1 MITRDNEFCL
11 SSNGDRWQLLRDE
24 DAGSPYVLHLAN
36 RASGGTET
44 RHEISDFLKID
55 IGSPQHTALME
66 LIGTLAE
73 PSAEEAGKALA
84 RLMLGTRH

>member
-1 MITRDNEFCL
+1 MIYRDKEFCL

-36 RASGGTET
+36 HATGGTET
-44 RHEISDFLKID
+44 RYEIGDFLRSD
-55 IGSPQHTALME
+55 IGSPQHTALMD
-66 LIGTLAE
+66 LIGTLVV
-73 PSAEEAGKALA
+73 PSVDEAGKALA